1 MSDEPTVL
9 RLETLDAIESA
20 ITHDALHGETL
31 DQHHAAQTAFLRSLL
46 KKFDAGKF
54 EPNPADGRRLSR
66 FKRQERSI
74 VEGLK
79 QHMSQY
85 IDMKGVHA
93 ERVRSYFEANE
104 QQIFVQ
110 AIAQFKNRIMS
121 EQSAAERATE
131 ADVPQRKD
139 EMVEYLKKLGMVLE
153 LKRGQIEPKV
163 LARQIMGAFKRA
175 EIDQNIGVMRE
186 LATNMG
192 VPESPVGESLKDAS
206 FWALELADV
215 LTDKPD
221 KSNEIRRN
229 WFIQAGIPTHP
240 ATTRAERSPS
250 PALTTPMWEQVD
262 TTAHVDP
269 GTNLLPPKAKKGYIP
284 RSRER
289 DFAEVERLRI
299 DGERATIVHQ
309 LLVEDHKNSHGF
321 LDEKAWLLTKGLH
334 PDYFTNHMEYFY
346 EGRVR
351 QQALMKRMGTAVYSA
366 LSDKSKFAGLV
377 DRKRNPHWAKMQR
390 QVIGKYLDAVAE
402 PWNEARNVFHTEFDR
417 NRPMFPEDTREYEHI
432 SSRHRGNKELQ
443 RKNIYRALGKKAAD
457 LQKGWKGVRAHEE
470 STLSGLVEDIG
481 EREKAIANKYSRDRA
496 KRHEHQ
502 DDEEQELAD
511 MLSRLETLAEINSQV
526 RPIDRSAA
534 RHFLK
539 HSALTFDDLRA
550 KVAGVDGSKEFMNTL
565 RIPDKSHAHEERKRG
580 FLKSSALSTESAW
593 KRTMQIPLME
603 YYLKTNGL
611 TDFTNVE
618 QHSMSDDT
626 THYGLHLRKFTSF
639 DIEPPRVASKKKRV
653 SDAAD
658 RIARRLKKPKSA
670 LEQVEENLDARAR
683 ARREKNLRALK
694 DIAASTQGVV
704 DQIEKNKADRARP
717 FEKAKP
723 PDITVPDFTSILP
736 SRARTRSQ
744 TRADLAKA
752 AKSLPFE
759 PEKGLRQG

>member
-85 IDMKGVHA
+85 IDMKGGHA

-206 FWALELADV
+206 FWAQELADV

-250 PALTTPMWEQVD
+250 PALTTPVWEQVE

-269 GTNLLPPKAKKGYIP
+269 GTNLLAPKAKKGYIP

-289 DFAEVERLRI
+289 DFASV
-299 DGERATIVHQ
+299 
-309 LLVEDHKNSHGF
+309 
-321 LDEKAWLLTKGLH
+321 
-334 PDYFTNHMEYFY
+334 
-346 EGRVR
+346 
-351 QQALMKRMGTAVYSA
+351 
-366 LSDKSKFAGLV
+366 
-377 DRKRNPHWAKMQR
+377 
-390 QVIGKYLDAVAE
+390 
-402 PWNEARNVFHTEFDR
+402 
-417 NRPMFPEDTREYEHI
+417 
-432 SSRHRGNKELQ
+432 
-443 RKNIYRALGKKAAD
+443 
-457 LQKGWKGVRAHEE
+457 
-470 STLSGLVEDIG
+470 SGL
-481 EREKAIANKYSRDRA
+481 
-496 KRHEHQ
+496 
-502 DDEEQELAD
+502 
-511 MLSRLETLAEINSQV
+511 
-526 RPIDRSAA
+526 
-534 RHFLK
+534 
-539 HSALTFDDLRA
+539 
-550 KVAGVDGSKEFMNTL
+550 
-565 RIPDKSHAHEERKRG
+565 
-580 FLKSSALSTESAW
+580 TESARRSYISCW
-593 KRTMQIPLME
+593 SRTARIH
-603 YYLKTNGL
+603 T
-611 TDFTNVE
+611 
-618 QHSMSDDT
+618 
-626 THYGLHLRKFTSF
+626 
-639 DIEPPRVASKKKRV
+639 V
-653 SDAAD
+653 SWT
-658 RIARRLKKPKSA
+658 RR
-670 LEQVEENLDARAR
+670 R
-683 ARREKNLRALK
+683 
-694 DIAASTQGVV
+694 GY
-704 DQIEKNKADRARP
+704 
-717 FEKAKP
+717 
-723 PDITVPDFTSILP
+723 
-736 SRARTRSQ
+736 
-744 TRADLAKA
+744 
-752 AKSLPFE
+752 
-759 PEKGLRQG
+759 